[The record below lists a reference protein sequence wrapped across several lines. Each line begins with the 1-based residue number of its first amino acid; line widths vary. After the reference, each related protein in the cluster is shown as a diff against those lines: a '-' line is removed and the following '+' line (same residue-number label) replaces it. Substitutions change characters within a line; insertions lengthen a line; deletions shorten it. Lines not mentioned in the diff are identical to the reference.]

1 MNKRELVSRVKEQF
15 NLSDSDALVV
25 VNVFSK
31 YNFFKEDKRL
41 VIAKEIEE
49 ELKINFDRALEIVLV
64 VYKIIKGE
72 INFKLK
78 HPFSFK

>member
-41 VIAKEIEE
+41 VIAKEIE
-49 ELKINFDRALEIVLV
+49 FW
-64 VYKIIKGE
+64 
-72 INFKLK
+72 
-78 HPFSFK
+78 